1 MINSAHD
8 CSILHILLFFFNII
22 IMQAIE
28 NLMIPAHLVYVL
40 NSELLLQTVELLSD
54 GRVGDISFD
63 QTITVIT
70 GNITTA
76 GEYN

>member
-1 MINSAHD
+1 
-8 CSILHILLFFFNII
+8 
-22 IMQAIE
+22 
-28 NLMIPAHLVYVL
+28 MIPAHLVL

-70 GNITTA
+70 GNITTV